1 MAKLTFSINGKNA
14 NATRLDVKARSFSVV
29 VDEPAD
35 LGGTDAGPN
44 PVEYVLAGYAGC
56 LNVVGHLVAKEMGM
70 ELKKFAVE
78 VAGDLNPARF
88 MGQDTPERAGFQQIR
103 VKITADTSADDAT
116 LAKWLEAVE
125 GRCPVSDNLSHAT
138 PISVGVNDLP
148 PIVKH

>member
-1 MAKLTFSINGKNA
+1 M
-14 NATRLDVKARSFSVV
+14 

-103 VKITADTSADDAT
+103 V
-116 LAKWLEAVE
+116 
-125 GRCPVSDNLSHAT
+125 
-138 PISVGVNDLP
+138 
-148 PIVKH
+148 

>member
-56 LNVVGHLVAKEMGM
+56 LNVVGHNKSE
-70 ELKKFAVE
+70 
-78 VAGDLNPARF
+78 
-88 MGQDTPERAGFQQIR
+88 
-103 VKITADTSADDAT
+103 
-116 LAKWLEAVE
+116 
-125 GRCPVSDNLSHAT
+125 
-138 PISVGVNDLP
+138 
-148 PIVKH
+148 